1 MSHDNSTVIAPRSDP
16 THRIPRR
23 PPRIRQARGDHGRP
37 APVIMVSDRM
47 FLVEQSYRP
56 FEESREYE
64 LNDATLP
71 IRDGSVVNRS
81 GDTLGSA
88 IRALS

>member
-1 MSHDNSTVIAPRSDP
+1 
-16 THRIPRR
+16 
-23 PPRIRQARGDHGRP
+23 
-37 APVIMVSDRM
+37 MVSDRM